1 MSDACI
7 SHLSSLLPNLPI
19 LDTRMSVPEF
29 PRPILVFLLSLVIF
43 APLSAQDLP
52 LRRIPDDSSL
62 RSVLADSWF
71 KGNPR
76 AVLNRGRLLQTLP
89 GGGRIEV
96 RSEAAG
102 EEFMVILARELNG
115 AGPGGFP
122 GWAQGSWVLT
132 RRMDDGAPLRIR
144 IFPRSDY
151 HTYVQFRPFSAP
163 DKCVMDVVI
172 YDAYVVNALPL
183 PIPFE
188 RLFTLPL
195 EEMLALAKDK
205 FPLRY
210 FEPQPDSYRDVR
222 KFTGEVRKR
231 LPELHF
237 RDDGALDEN
246 GRYVFIN
253 DLAAQ
258 PKAPGL
264 NCSGFA
270 KWVVDGILRPVTG
283 RRLSIGPLK
292 APFGERGSGFTSPW
306 ESLRDPFFGLDWTR
320 NLASIAGRV
329 LRAPVFGDLPEI
341 EVREAPFSAVIR
353 RDKQGTAAGDR
364 ISLVSFPGYLPG
376 AGFGIEGI
384 HPLLYTL
391 AIDEPGRIYLASV
404 NTEMGVPTTAD
415 NLRGLPRMR
424 QHFHVAV
431 LVPYFTENGIFRIS
445 LFESA
450 EETLF
455 NDFKTRY
462 SKEHYVNLVRIPVE
476 IAFDP

>member
-1 MSDACI
+1 MNI
-7 SHLSSLLPNLPI
+7 PRLSSLVVI
-19 LDTRMSVPEF
+19 
-29 PRPILVFLLSLVIF
+29 VFLLFPGSFV
-43 APLSAQDLP
+43 PLSALDLP
-52 LRRIPDDSSL
+52 IRRIPDDSSL

-71 KGNPR
+71 KGNPQV
-76 AVLNRGRLLQTLP
+76 VLNKGRLLQTLP
-89 GGGRIEV
+89 GGGRVEV

-102 EEFMVILARELNG
+102 KEFMIILARELNG
-115 AGPGGFP
+115 VFP

-132 RRMDDGAPLRIR
+132 RRMEDGQALRIR
-144 IFPRSDY
+144 IFPRSDFNI
-151 HTYVQFRPFSAP
+151 YVQFRPFSAVSSTGGSP
-163 DKCVMDVVI
+163 LDKCVMDVVI
-172 YDAYVVNALPL
+172 YNAYVVNALPL
-183 PIPFE
+183 PVSFE
-188 RLFTLPL
+188 RLLVLPL
-195 EEMLALAKDK
+195 EEVLALAKDQ
-205 FPLRY
+205 FPRRY

-222 KFTGEVRKR
+222 KFIAAVRERLGE
-231 LPELHF
+231 LQF

-258 PKAPGL
+258 QQDRAGL

-283 RRLSIGPLK
+283 QRLSIGPLK
-292 APFGERGSGFTSPW
+292 APFGDRGSGFTAPW

-320 NLASIAGRV
+320 NLASIAGKV
-329 LRAPVFGDLPEI
+329 LRAPPFGDLAEI
-341 EVREAPFSAVIR
+341 EVRDAPFSAVIR
-353 RDKQGTAAGDR
+353 RERQGVTAQ
-364 ISLVSFPGYLPG
+364 SFPGYLPD

-404 NTEMGVPTTAD
+404 NTEMGAPATED

-431 LVPYFTENGIFRIS
+431 LVPYFNEYGNFRIA

-450 EETLF
+450 EETQF
-455 NDFKTRY
+455 NAFKTRY
-462 SKEHYVNLVRIPVE
+462 SNDHYVNLVRIPVE
-476 IAFDP
+476 ITFDP